1 MNKMMNM
8 LNKEESKQLRK
19 GLVSFSLHFFFL
31 IIIYVFFGFQNLAEQ
46 TQKLTFC
53 SFVSPPSCRLNQL
66 LEAVPNLLLEAEMK
80 DGEVE
85 RPKKV

>member
-1 MNKMMNM
+1 MMNM

-19 GLVSFSLHFFFL
+19 VLVSFSLHGFFFFL
-31 IIIYVFFGFQNLAEQ
+31 IIIYVFFGYQNLAEQ
-46 TQKLTFC
+46 TPKLTFC
-53 SFVSPPSCRLNQL
+53 SYVSPPSCRLNQL

-80 DGEVE
+80 DGEME